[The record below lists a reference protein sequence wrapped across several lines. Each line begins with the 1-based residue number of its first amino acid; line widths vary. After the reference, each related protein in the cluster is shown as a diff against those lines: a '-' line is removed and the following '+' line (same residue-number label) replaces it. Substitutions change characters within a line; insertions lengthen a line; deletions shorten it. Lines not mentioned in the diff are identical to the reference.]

1 MSMLSDIKVLDLST
15 LLPGPYASMMLADMG
30 AQVLRVESPDRVDLV
45 RELEPMIGDSSAAHQ
60 YLNRSKRSIALD
72 LKQAEAIA
80 IVHQLVKEYD
90 IVLEQFRP
98 GVMDRLGIGYEALKA
113 INPRLIFCSITGY
126 GQTGP
131 YKDRAGHDLN
141 YLALSGVSSYS
152 HRADQPPVPL
162 GIQVADV
169 AGGSLHSVIGIL
181 TAIHHRE
188 KTGEGQ
194 MIDISMTDAAFA
206 LNGMSGAGALA
217 GQKQPQAEAE
227 LLNGGSFYDY
237 YETRDGRYLSVGSL
251 EPKFF
256 GGLFNLIERPEL
268 KSLVTQPAPQQ
279 QLKDSLK
286 NIFKEKT
293 FSQWQAIFAA
303 SDLCVE
309 PVLNL
314 TEASD
319 HPQLKARDMVV
330 DVPHPDSGTQK
341 QIGCPIKFS
350 GYTATYREAGG
361 KVGSHGRQVLEEL
374 GLQISEI
381 ESLVRQKVVKL

>member
-1 MSMLSDIKVLDLST
+1 MLSDIKVLDLST
-15 LLPGPYASMMLADMG
+15 LLPGPYASMMLADLG

-45 RELEPMIGDSSAAHQ
+45 RELAPMIGDSSAAHQ

-80 IVHQLVKEYD
+80 IVHQLVQEYD

-98 GVMDRLGIGYEALKA
+98 GVMNRLGIGYETLKA

-141 YLALSGVSSYS
+141 YLALSGISSYS
-152 HRADQPPVPL
+152 HRSDQPPVPL

-237 YETRDGRYLSVGSL
+237 YETRDGRYFSVGSL

-256 GGLFNLIERPEL
+256 KGLFDLIQRPEL

-293 FSQWQAIFAA
+293 FSQWQAVFSA

-314 TEASD
+314 TEAAE
-319 HPQLKARDMVV
+319 HPQLRARNMVV
-330 DVPHPDSGTQK
+330 DVPHPENNTQK

-350 GYTATYREAGG
+350 TFTATYREAGG

-374 GLQISEI
+374 GMQASEI
-381 ESLVRQKVVKL
+381 ESLVSQKAVRL

>member
-80 IVHQLVKEYD
+80 IVHQLVQEYD

-152 HRADQPPVPL
+152 HRTDQPPVPL

-217 GQKQPQAEAE
+217 GQTQPKAEAE

-237 YETRDGRYLSVGSL
+237 YETRDGRYFSVGSL

-256 GGLFNLIERPEL
+256 GGLFDLIERPEL

-286 NIFKEKT
+286 SIFKEKT
-293 FSQWQAIFAA
+293 FSQWQVVFADY
-303 SDLCVE
+303 DLCVE

-314 TEASD
+314 TEASE
-319 HPQLKARDMVV
+319 HPQLQARDMVV
-330 DVPHPDSGTQK
+330 DVPHPESGTQK

-350 GYTATYREAGG
+350 AFTATYREAGG

-374 GLQISEI
+374 GLQTSEI
-381 ESLVRQKVVKL
+381 ESLVSQKAVKL